1 MNEILNYPDQTI
13 FVSVTSTA
21 FGNTK
26 VVESRGYVDV
36 IFVQNTQYRRDPFQ
50 DALDSDAI
58 CYPDINNDFIQSNY
72 NRLEGMY
79 ILMPLYGAS
88 DEVAWFK
95 VVNCTVNR
103 DHLIDNSIDNIELRL
118 KKTEAIAGVS

>member
-1 MNEILNYPDQTI
+1 MNMMLHYPDTAT
-13 FVSVTSTA
+13 FVKVTSTG

-26 VVESRGYVDV
+26 VVESMDYVNV

-50 DALDSDAI
+50 DGLDSDAL
-58 CYPDINNDFIQSNY
+58 CFPDPCNSFVVDNY

-79 ILMPLYGAS
+79 VLMPLYGAP
-88 DEVAWFK
+88 DDIAWFK
-95 VVNCTVNR
+95 IINVTVNR

-118 KKTEAIAGVS
+118 KKTQPIPGVS